1 MLFNSLSFFVFFPL
15 VAAAYFACG
24 RLARRS
30 MASQTLLLAASLYFY
45 ACWNPWYLCLIL
57 FSVAATW
64 LGALALEGRPT
75 GQKRAVVALVV
86 LANLGLLLFFKY
98 YDFLCD
104 SLDWLSS
111 RLGGGQAEG
120 WALPRFSVLLP
131 VGISFYTFQALGYM
145 IDVYRGDVVAERN
158 FVTYALFVTFFP
170 QLVAGPI
177 ERSYNLL
184 PQFKENHPFDYN
196 RATSGMRLFAWGLFK
211 KVVIADQLALYVD
224 PIYGSV
230 GTATGLALL
239 LATFFFAF
247 QIWCDFSGYSDM
259 AIGAARILGFNLMKN
274 FDRPYTATSIV
285 EFWRRWHISLS
296 TWFKDYVYIPLGGS
310 RCGRL
315 RHSMNLMTTFLVSG
329 LWHGAAWHFVAWG
342 LAHGLLQVVAV
353 NTANARRKLRLW
365 LRLETATGVF
375 SGWRTLQMLGTF
387 CLVALA
393 WMLFRA
399 NSMAD
404 AAVIWGKFL
413 AMPQELRTTFALLQ
427 EEGLKTVAYQVF
439 GFNTL
444 TPRFGT
450 WMALASM
457 MNILLLFLVDWLGH
471 RLPLG
476 LGQLSLPMRWTCY
489 VGMGV
494 MVLCHLS
501 SPSEFIYFQF

>member
-24 RLARRS
+24 RLVRRS
-30 MASQTLLLAASLYFY
+30 MAGQTLLLAASLYFY
-45 ACWNPWYLCLIL
+45 ACWNPWYLGLIL

-64 LGALALEGRPT
+64 LGALTLEGRT
-75 GQKRAVVALVV
+75 AGQKRAVVAVVV
-86 LANLGLLLFFKY
+86 LANLGILLFFKY
-98 YDFLCD
+98 SDFLCD

-111 RLGGGQAEG
+111 WLGGRQDDESV
-120 WALPRFSVLLP
+120 LPRFSVLLP

-145 IDVYRGDVVAERN
+145 IDVYRGDVAAERS

-196 RATSGMRLFAWGLFK
+196 RVTSGMRLFAYGLFK

-224 PIYGSV
+224 PIYGV
-230 GTATGLALL
+230 PAAATGLALL

-259 AIGAARILGFNLMKN
+259 AIGVARILGFNLMKN

-315 RHSMNLMTTFLVSG
+315 RHSINLMTTFVVSG
-329 LWHGAAWHFVAWG
+329 LWHGAAWHFMAWG
-342 LAHGLLQVVAV
+342 LAHGLLQVVGV
-353 NTANARRKLRLW
+353 NTAKARRKLRQW
-365 LRLETATGVF
+365 MRLETEAGVLT
-375 SGWRTLQMLGTF
+375 GWRTLQMLGTF
-387 CLVALA
+387 VLVVLA

-404 AAVIWGKFL
+404 VALIWSKLLAA
-413 AMPQELRTTFALLQ
+413 PQELGTTFALLR
-427 EEGLKTVAYQVF
+427 EEGLKAVAYQVF

-450 WMALASM
+450 WMALAGM
-457 MNILLLFLVDWLGH
+457 MNILLLFLVDWLGD
-471 RLPLG
+471 RLPFG
-476 LGQLSLPMRWTCY
+476 LGQFSLPVRWTCY
-489 VGMGV
+489 VGLAV
-494 MVLCHLS
+494 MVLCNLS

>member
-196 RATSGMRLFAWGLFK
+196 RATSGMRLFAWVCSK
-211 KVVIADQLALYVD
+211 
-224 PIYGSV
+224 
-230 GTATGLALL
+230 
-239 LATFFFAF
+239 
-247 QIWCDFSGYSDM
+247 
-259 AIGAARILGFNLMKN
+259 
-274 FDRPYTATSIV
+274 
-285 EFWRRWHISLS
+285 RW
-296 TWFKDYVYIPLGGS
+296 
-310 RCGRL
+310 
-315 RHSMNLMTTFLVSG
+315 
-329 LWHGAAWHFVAWG
+329 
-342 LAHGLLQVVAV
+342 
-353 NTANARRKLRLW
+353 
-365 LRLETATGVF
+365 
-375 SGWRTLQMLGTF
+375 
-387 CLVALA
+387 
-393 WMLFRA
+393 
-399 NSMAD
+399 
-404 AAVIWGKFL
+404 
-413 AMPQELRTTFALLQ
+413 
-427 EEGLKTVAYQVF
+427 
-439 GFNTL
+439 
-444 TPRFGT
+444 
-450 WMALASM
+450 
-457 MNILLLFLVDWLGH
+457 
-471 RLPLG
+471 
-476 LGQLSLPMRWTCY
+476 
-489 VGMGV
+489 
-494 MVLCHLS
+494 
-501 SPSEFIYFQF
+501 

>member
-64 LGALALEGRPT
+64 LEALALEGRPT

-315 RHSMNLMTTFLVSG
+315 RHSMNLMTTFVVSG
-329 LWHGAAWHFVAWG
+329 LALCG
-342 LAHGLLQVVAV
+342 
-353 NTANARRKLRLW
+353 
-365 LRLETATGVF
+365 
-375 SGWRTLQMLGTF
+375 LGTGSRPPSS
-387 CLVALA
+387 C
-393 WMLFRA
+393 RCQYCQRPQKT
-399 NSMAD
+399 
-404 AAVIWGKFL
+404 AAVAAAGNSD
-413 AMPQELRTTFALLQ
+413 R
-427 EEGLKTVAYQVF
+427 
-439 GFNTL
+439 
-444 TPRFGT
+444 
-450 WMALASM
+450 
-457 MNILLLFLVDWLGH
+457 
-471 RLPLG
+471 
-476 LGQLSLPMRWTCY
+476 SL
-489 VGMGV
+489 
-494 MVLCHLS
+494 
-501 SPSEFIYFQF
+501 